1 MLINRV
7 RSIPSSDT
15 FDIPPIGEFVKRY
28 LRASKTSIDPFARNK
43 GWATYTNDLNP
54 ETSAEYHM
62 PADEF
67 LQTLKDKG
75 VVADLV
81 IFDPPYSRRQVKE
94 VYEGVG
100 LRFTNDDSQ
109 YYSSNWKTERT
120 IINEILAVGGHVLS
134 FGWNTSGM
142 GSFDNFTEQEILI
155 VCHGGSRYDTLCI
168 AEKKLAYQ
176 ASLFAGTRL
185 TKRAPDLWDSAPL
198 QSLSTPEADTPAGH
212 LSTPPTS
219 G

>member
-7 RSIPSSDT
+7 RSLPSADT

-28 LRASKTSIDPFARNK
+28 LRESKVSIDPFSRNK
-43 GWATYTNDLNP
+43 RWATYTNDLNP
-54 ETSAEYHM
+54 ETASEYHM

-75 VVADLV
+75 VIADLV

-94 VYEGVG
+94 VYEGIG
-100 LRFTNDDSQ
+100 LHFTNDDSQ

-120 IINEILAVGGHVLS
+120 LINEILAVGGHVLS

-168 AEKKLAYQ
+168 AEKKMAYQ
-176 ASLFAGTRL
+176 ASLFASTHL
-185 TKRAPDLWDSAPL
+185 TQRTPDLWDSAPS
-198 QSLSTPEADTPAGH
+198 QALSTPEADTPAEVE
-212 LSTPPTS
+212 STPPTS

>member
-1 MLINRV
+1 MRFSRT
-7 RSIPSSDT
+7 RSIPSADT
-15 FDIPPIGEFVKRY
+15 FDIPPIGEFVKSY
-28 LRASKTSIDPFARNK
+28 LRQSKISIDPFARNK
-43 GWATYTNDLNP
+43 AWATYTNDLNP

-94 VYEGVG
+94 VYDGVG
-100 LRFTNDDSQ
+100 MHFTNDDSQ
-109 YYSSNWKTERT
+109 YYSSNWKNERT

-142 GSFDNFTEQEILI
+142 GSFDNFVEQEILI

-168 AEKKLAYQ
+168 AEKKMAYQ
-176 ASLFAGTRL
+176 ANLFTEAHL
-185 TKRAPDLWDSAPL
+185 TKRTPDVWESTPL
-198 QSLSTPEADTPAGH
+198 QAFPTPENSATSQA
-212 LSTPPTS
+212 LSTPPTR